1 LARRGRKVAAGEWRC
16 ASYSAQAAMWPL
28 VAWEWLMAKNEKS
41 SKELASL
48 AGKVLKQKS
57 STEAAKKLA
66 GSVLTQAPDN
76 SKKRAA
82 AGKKKKQ

>member
-1 LARRGRKVAAGEWRC
+1 
-16 ASYSAQAAMWPL
+16 
-28 VAWEWLMAKNEKS
+28 MAKNEKS

-66 GSVLTQAPDN
+66 GSVLTQSPDKKPAP
-76 SKKRAA
+76 
-82 AGKKKKQ
+82 AGKKK